1 MIVSRE
7 TLSIRLIVL
16 KQNYCIIMVSIR
28 LNRNY
33 ERGIQME
40 LTKMELF
47 KAMNDK
53 HENLKDCEG
62 MIISPV
68 AVHTHTY
75 TAADGTE
82 HSVLVIKNGKDG
94 KFYKTEV
101 KAFIEKFMKYMEAF
115 GDSPDEEKPD
125 IVIVLNQ
132 SQKGNRYVTFDLVGA

>member
-1 MIVSRE
+1 
-7 TLSIRLIVL
+7 
-16 KQNYCIIMVSIR
+16 
-28 LNRNY
+28 
-33 ERGIQME
+33 ME
-40 LTKMELF
+40 LTRAELF

-62 MIISPV
+62 MILAPV

-75 TAADGTE
+75 TASDGSE
-82 HSVLVIKNGKDG
+82 HSVLVIKNGKDN

-115 GDSPDEEKPD
+115 GDLPDEEKPD

-132 SQKGNRYVTFDLVGA
+132 SKKGNKYVNFDLVNVNA